1 MDPSSPLATAEF
13 LVVDTETNGLGGER
27 CELTEIG
34 AVLVGGGELHDRW
47 ETLVAAPSPL
57 SRGIQRFT
65 GITQA
70 MIDQAPR
77 PEAVLPELA
86 RLMHGRVLVAHSA
99 SFDRRVLRQAFERAG
114 LAWPAPPVLCTV
126 ALARRF
132 APLVRQRR
140 LAALAG
146 SLGIDVEVQHRALPD
161 AETCARVFC
170 ALFARLCSAATT
182 IEEALEATRPARPRR
197 VRAGATDGGRSLR
210 GARKRRPDISGLP
223 DEPGVY
229 IFRNA
234 SGQPLYVGKSVTLRS
249 RARAHFAPS
258 SASTD
263 WAMQAEL
270 VDHRATRSE
279 LGALLLER
287 RLIRELRPP
296 GNVRIK
302 HEDRF
307 VYIRCRFD
315 IAFPVLEVSPQPA
328 AGHAVNIGPLRGRHL
343 AAELVEQLNSL
354 FGLRHCGRK
363 LPRREHPS
371 AYGQMGRC
379 LSPCLHDLDPN
390 VYRARLDGALAL
402 FTAGGDAAGAVLAHV
417 DEQMRVA
424 AREQRFER
432 AAWLRRR
439 RERLA
444 VLLIELDGVLAA
456 THARPRLVLAEHPR
470 GGAFDA
476 FWLVGG
482 RVADWGPLTA
492 HGDMARRTAE
502 ALRAGDGTGHST
514 WLATQD
520 VEDMRTVGTWLA
532 SHPETA
538 ELPLA
543 PAPGADALAAFLGER
558 QVDDLGADAAGV
570 EHVARL
576 RLPAHERKPDRAEAR
591 RGRDA
596 GEPADLALAQPQ
608 LGAGLNLFAQP

>member
-1 MDPSSPLATAEF
+1 MDPSAPLATAEF

-47 ETLVAAPSPL
+47 ETLVAAPTPL

-70 MIDQAPR
+70 MVDQAPR
-77 PEAVLPELA
+77 AEAILPELA
-86 RLMHGRVLVAHSA
+86 QLMAGRVLVAHSA

-114 LAWPAPPVLCTV
+114 IGWPAPPVLCTV

-132 APLVRQRR
+132 APLVRQRK

-161 AETCARVFC
+161 AETCARVLC
-170 ALFARLCSAATT
+170 ALFPRLCASATT
-182 IEEALEATRPARPRR
+182 IEDALAATRPARPRR
-197 VRAGATDGGRSLR
+197 VRAGGTDGGRSLR
-210 GARKRRPDISGLP
+210 GARKRRPDVSGLP

-234 SGQPLYVGKSVTLRS
+234 GGQPLYVGKSVTLRT

-307 VYIRCRFD
+307 VYMRCRFD

-363 LPRREHPS
+363 LPRRDHPS

-390 VYRARLDGALAL
+390 VYRRRLDDALGL

-417 DEQMRVA
+417 DEQMRAA
-424 AREQRFER
+424 AREERFER

-444 VLLIELDGVLAA
+444 VLLTELDGVLAA
-456 THARPRLVLAEHPR
+456 THAKPRLVLAEHPR
-470 GGAFDA
+470 GGAWDA

-482 RVADWGPLTA
+482 RVADWGPLTGT
-492 HGDMARRTAE
+492 GDMLRRTRT

-514 WLATQD
+514 WLAPQD

-532 SHPETA
+532 SHPLTA
-538 ELPLA
+538 ELALS
-543 PAPGADALAAFLGER
+543 PAPDAEALAAFLGER
-558 QVDDLGADAAGV
+558 QVDDLGADASGV

-576 RLPAHERKPDRAEAR
+576 RLPANDRQADRAEAR
-591 RGRDA
+591 RVGDA
-596 GEPADLALAQPQ
+596 GEAADLALAQPQ
-608 LGAGLNLFAQP
+608 LGAALDLFAQP